1 MPLKNETPFS
11 GAKLN
16 VSSAAMKAAAE
27 EIRPERLVRALDRS
41 PSPAEMAA
49 LMTPR
54 DGIVIQAGGPGS
66 GKTTTLYALI
76 RAAEENRPERLVRT
90 LDRIPSPAEM
100 GIPPEMTALMTP
112 RAGIVIHG
120 GSAGSGKS
128 STLYALISE
137 QARRAD
143 GRTRIIEISDYAE
156 PMGEVMGRSLTA
168 EGGAFARM
176 IVGAHV
182 PSFAEGVMRSLRR
195 NPDIIISELR
205 DGDALRAATQ
215 AGLSG
220 HAVHTTAHGG
230 SVAEILRRQ
239 MLRLERDGRPDEEA
253 WADALEAIS
262 VVAHNTMQRGILMT
276 RSVLEI
282 TPGIRRMIL
291 GLPFSEW
298 GAALAPHIKVWTTG
312 LAPHPGQDAPRNAVL
327 TALRVHAE
335 ERGEAPPD
343 AVPAE
348 AEVFVSRLR
357 DALARFPSATHSQ
370 RLEMIARAF
379 GYRGWHAAQGR
390 RI

>member
-16 VSSAAMKAAAE
+16 VSSVAMKAAAE
-27 EIRPERLVRALDRS
+27 EIRPERLVRS
-41 PSPAEMAA
+41 
-49 LMTPR
+49 
-54 DGIVIQAGGPGS
+54 
-66 GKTTTLYALI
+66 
-76 RAAEENRPERLVRT
+76 

-128 STLYALISE
+128 STLYALISK

-143 GRTRIIEISDYAE
+143 ERTRIIEISDYAE

-182 PSFAEGVMRSLRR
+182 PSFAEGVMSSLRR
-195 NPDIIISELR
+195 NPDIIICELR

-239 MLRLERDGRPDEEA
+239 MVRLERDGRPDEEA

-262 VVAHNTMQRGILMT
+262 VVAHNTMQSGSLMT

-312 LAPHPGQDAPRNAVL
+312 LSPLSPLPGQDDPRNAVL

-357 DALARFPSATHSQ
+357 EALARFPSATHSQ

-390 RI
+390 RN